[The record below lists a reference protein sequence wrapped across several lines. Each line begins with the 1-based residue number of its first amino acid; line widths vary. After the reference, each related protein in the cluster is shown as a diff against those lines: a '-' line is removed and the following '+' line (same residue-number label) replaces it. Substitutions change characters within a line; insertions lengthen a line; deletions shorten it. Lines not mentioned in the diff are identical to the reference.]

1 MSCKLKKVIV
11 CVSMLAMLPMA
22 SFAVTGTVDGNA
34 VRLRKEPSS
43 EARIITLLEKG
54 KTGEILEEA
63 EGWYKVTVGGSTGWV
78 SADYF
83 KKDEVSVN
91 ESMVNE
97 KVVDKSLSEL
107 KNVVIDTAVVNIRK
121 EPTTEAEVLGQ
132 ATQGQLLEVV
142 GESEANDGVWYKV
155 KLDESEYGYVRSDL
169 ITSDISQAKSEG
181 QVIGSVVNIRKE
193 PTIEAKSVGKLTEG
207 TIVEINGISDE
218 WYKISYE
225 NKEGYIHSDYLE
237 ALTPVTSR
245 SGVNSSKVR
254 KVIEIVKNQLGKKY
268 VWGAEG
274 PNSFDCSGLMKYAY
288 GQVGI
293 TLNRVS
299 SDQASNGI
307 AVSKSNLQPGDLV
320 FFRGIN
326 SSSSSTKISHV
337 GIYIGN
343 NEFIHAANSKRGVV
357 KDNLTESYYSSHYV
371 TARRIIR

>member
-1 MSCKLKKVIV
+1 MSSKLKKVIA
-11 CVSMLAMLPMA
+11 CASMLVMLPMA
-22 SFAVTGTVDGNA
+22 SFATTGTVDGNA

-54 KTGEILEEA
+54 KTGEILEET
-63 EGWYKVTVGGSTGWV
+63 EGWYKVTVNNATGWV

-83 KKDEVSVN
+83 KKDEVPVIVETIN
-91 ESMVNE
+91 EE
-97 KVVDKSLSEL
+97 ETEL

-121 EPTTEAEVLGQ
+121 EPTTDSTVLSQ

-142 GESEANDGVWYKV
+142 GESEADDGVWYKI
-155 KLDESEYGYVRSDL
+155 KLDEEEYGYVRSDL

-181 QVIGSVVNIRKE
+181 KVTGSVVNIRKK
-193 PTIEAKSVGKLTEG
+193 PTTEARSVGKLTEG
-207 TIVEINGISDE
+207 TIVEINGIEGE

-225 NKEGYIHSDYLE
+225 KKEGYIHSEYLE

-245 SGVNSSKVR
+245 SGVSSSKVR
-254 KVIEIVKNQLGKKY
+254 KVIDIVKSQLGKRY

-307 AVSKSNLQPGDLV
+307 AVSRSNLQPGDLV

-326 SSSSSTKISHV
+326 SSSSSTRISHV

-357 KDNLTESYYSSHYV
+357 KDDLTESYYSSHYV